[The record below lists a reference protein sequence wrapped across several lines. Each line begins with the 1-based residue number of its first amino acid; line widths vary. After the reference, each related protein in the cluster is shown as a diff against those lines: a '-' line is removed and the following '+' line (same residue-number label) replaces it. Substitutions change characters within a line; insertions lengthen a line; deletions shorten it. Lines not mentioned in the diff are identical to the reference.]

1 MVTFLTCHM
10 FRVTPY
16 LTIAAMLAGGSAYAQ
31 GLDPVKWT
39 LTAGVSKVKAGGSIP
54 LKLTAT
60 LEPGWHLYA
69 PSTPPGGPIP
79 TTLKLLENSM
89 VENFTVQEP
98 APARKFDENFK
109 VDVEWY
115 QQEVTFTVPVQLKPD
130 VPAGPAVLTMEARY
144 QACNDKQCLPPRKKT
159 ASVSIVIGPA
169 AAGAP
174 AVNRSVPK
182 PPAAAPS
189 LPEKVSPPATESAP
203 ALQSLAKPAAGV
215 AAVPAAP
222 AGPSGNMGRFLL
234 IAFGLGLAAVFTP
247 CVFPMIPITVS
258 FFLNQQAGSRRAS
271 INLAMVFCGGIV
283 LLFCAIGL
291 GVTALVGP
299 FGVVQLGAN
308 PWVNGTI
315 ALVFLVFALSLL
327 GAFEITLP
335 SGLLT
340 RLDSASRGGGYLGAL
355 IMGLTF
361 SLTSFACVGPFLGTL
376 LAASVQ
382 SKGMQPV
389 LGMVLFAPGLATP
402 FFFLA
407 LFPSFLQRLP
417 RSGVWMV
424 RVKIVFGFVILAA
437 MLKYLSNVDQVLH
450 SNLLGR
456 PVYLAA
462 WFVLFTLPGLYL
474 LGFLRMEGVKP
485 EERVGVARV
494 LTASAFLIF
503 AVSLLP
509 GLLGASL
516 GPVES
521 YVPPP
526 AGGYVAGASS
536 PESQVWL
543 KNQYAEALAE
553 GKRRNEPVLVVFT
566 GTTCTNCHW
575 MKANN
580 FPRQE
585 IASVVKNMVLVE
597 LYTDGDDE
605 ASQRNQELQDRLFH
619 TVAIPYYALLDGDGK
634 IIASFPGL
642 TRDPKE
648 FLAFLAACPARQ
660 S

>member
-1 MVTFLTCHM
+1 ML
-10 FRVTPY
+10 RVTRY
-16 LTIAAMLAGGSAYAQ
+16 LTIATILAGGSAYAQ

-39 LTAGVSKVKAGGSIP
+39 LAAPVSNVKPGGSIP

-79 TTLKLLENSM
+79 TTLKLLENPL

-98 APARKFDENFK
+98 TPERKFDENFK

-115 QQEVTFTVPVQLKPD
+115 QEEVTFTVPLQLKPD
-130 VPAGPAVLTMEARY
+130 VQAGPAVLTMEARY
-144 QACNDKQCLPPRKKT
+144 QACNEKQCLPPRKKT
-159 ASVSIVIGPA
+159 ASVTITIGTA
-169 AAGAP
+169 AP
-174 AVNRSVPK
+174 AITRSLPK
-182 PPAAAPS
+182 PPAALSSP
-189 LPEKVSPPATESAP
+189 PEKVMPTTTEPAP
-203 ALQSLAKPAAGV
+203 APQSLPKPAASV

-222 AGPSGNMGRFLL
+222 ASPGGDMGRFLA

-283 LLFCAIGL
+283 LLFCAIGF
-291 GVTALVGP
+291 GVTAIVGP

-340 RLDSASRGGGYLGAL
+340 KLDSASRGGGYLGAL

-389 LGMVLFAPGLATP
+389 LGMVLFAAGLATP

-417 RSGVWMV
+417 RSGMWMV

-450 SNLLGR
+450 INVLAR

-462 WFVLFTLPGLYL
+462 WFVLFALPGLYL
-474 LGFLRMEGVKP
+474 LGFLRMEGVKA
-485 EERVGVARV
+485 EEHVGVARV

-526 AGGYVAGASS
+526 AGGYVAGTSGA
-536 PESQVWL
+536 ESQVWL

-553 GKRRNEPVLVVFT
+553 GKRRNEPVLAVFT
-566 GTTCTNCHW
+566 GYTCTNCHW
-575 MKANN
+575 MKANI

-597 LYTDGDDE
+597 LYTDGEDE
-605 ASQRNQELQDRLFH
+605 ASQRNQELQDKLFH
-619 TVAIPYYALLDGDGK
+619 TVAIPFYALLDGDGQVL
-634 IIASFPGL
+634 ASFPGL

-648 FLAFLAACPARQ
+648 FLSFLTAHPDRRL
-660 S
+660 